1 MDSLSEE
8 LRKKR
13 FELNR
18 LVDPTW
24 AGGKFGAPGI
34 GGEEVLYS
42 LLPTGIGV
50 GGRAVG
56 AGVRGFNA
64 AAKKLDPLADFI
76 SSPSGRQML
85 DSMGKTWIFNKLA
98 KEIENRYG
106 VGSQPWVRQ
115 EEKRSK
121 ARGDEWKKKRQE
133 ILGDFLDSMPHH
145 KEKSQKVANIGMGS
159 TIRNIRQQQAEE
171 RKRKEWALTILDQ
184 FKAQGASKKQIDNF
198 IEHSGVAFNP
208 DRESKVLHDA
218 VLGAKE
224 VEQYYPNPEKAG
236 VVDFPL
242 SLKEAMDKKSG
253 TSDVFK
259 TRATLDRPLDG
270 YPVDKDYRIVDGN
283 QWTIGEV
290 LKLREEDPEAFSL
303 LMDEYFW
310 NNLRA
315 RGRSPEVERKFFE
328 NKKELEYYGSPPGT
342 MMKLP
347 GHDHDPFE
355 GYPIRE
361 GMAQGVADNWYNTIY
376 EIVQN
381 RQRLENKVGDPIDA
395 LVQKDSQDRFKT
407 DPEKWLWSLRGED
420 VLGGESIDPKMLTSA
435 LNAQGIDPHAFRRF
449 HYLGVDDPDNPIV
462 PDEVY
467 EGYWS
472 GTFDRDSKDINY
484 DSENLSK
491 EDTDYLLE
499 KDSTRVIK
507 GVLGEERFRNEG
519 GQRAKWVKELNALI
533 EGKESGQYPES
544 VMKVFDEGIEQ
555 SRNIIA
561 KFDELFGY
569 NAEEDK
575 LRSES
580 NLTEAEY
587 QMLQDIKNKPEG
599 QRLPFERE
607 ALLKLESRR
616 RWGTEFDV
624 WSGLDVWP
632 NDDDIPF

>member
-1 MDSLSEE
+1 MATSEE
-8 LRKKR
+8 LRKKQ

-42 LLPTGIGV
+42 LLPAGV
-50 GGRAVG
+50 GMGGRAVG

-145 KEKSQKVANIGMGS
+145 KEKSQKVVNIGMGS
-159 TIRNIRQQQAEE
+159 TIRNIRQQQTEE

-224 VEQYYPNPEKAG
+224 VEQYYPNPEKA
-236 VVDFPL
+236 
-242 SLKEAMDKKSG
+242 
-253 TSDVFK
+253 
-259 TRATLDRPLDG
+259 
-270 YPVDKDYRIVDGN
+270 
-283 QWTIGEV
+283 EV
-290 LKLREEDPEAFSL
+290 
-303 LMDEYFW
+303 
-310 NNLRA
+310 
-315 RGRSPEVERKFFE
+315 
-328 NKKELEYYGSPPGT
+328 KELP
-342 MMKLP
+342 LQ
-347 GHDHDPFE
+347 H
-355 GYPIRE
+355 
-361 GMAQGVADNWYNTIY
+361 GVSSAMR
-376 EIVQN
+376 VM
-381 RQRLENKVGDPIDA
+381 QRLRRDGPIWTDDGRVGSLA
-395 LVQKDSQDRFKT
+395 EEQDSQELFKT
-407 DPEKWLWSLRGED
+407 DPEKWLWSLSGED
-420 VLGGESIDPKMLTSA
+420 VLGSKSIDPNMLTSA

-467 EGYWS
+467 EGYWP

-491 EDTDYLLE
+491 EDIDYLLE

-519 GQRAKWVKELNALI
+519 GQRSQWVKQLNALI
-533 EGKESGQYPES
+533 EGKESGKYPEAL
-544 VMKVFDEGIEQ
+544 MKVFDEAIEKA
-555 SRNIIA
+555 RDIISG
-561 KFDELFGY
+561 FDELFGY

-580 NLTEAEY
+580 NLTNDEF

>member
-1 MDSLSEE
+1 
-8 LRKKR
+8 
-13 FELNR
+13 
-18 LVDPTW
+18 
-24 AGGKFGAPGI
+24 
-34 GGEEVLYS
+34 
-42 LLPTGIGV
+42 
-50 GGRAVG
+50 
-56 AGVRGFNA
+56 
-64 AAKKLDPLADFI
+64 
-76 SSPSGRQML
+76 
-85 DSMGKTWIFNKLA
+85 
-98 KEIENRYG
+98 
-106 VGSQPWVRQ
+106 
-115 EEKRSK
+115 
-121 ARGDEWKKKRQE
+121 
-133 ILGDFLDSMPHH
+133 
-145 KEKSQKVANIGMGS
+145 
-159 TIRNIRQQQAEE
+159 
-171 RKRKEWALTILDQ
+171 
-184 FKAQGASKKQIDNF
+184 
-198 IEHSGVAFNP
+198 
-208 DRESKVLHDA
+208 
-218 VLGAKE
+218 
-224 VEQYYPNPEKAG
+224 
-236 VVDFPL
+236 
-242 SLKEAMDKKSG
+242 
-253 TSDVFK
+253 
-259 TRATLDRPLDG
+259 
-270 YPVDKDYRIVDGN
+270 
-283 QWTIGEV
+283 
-290 LKLREEDPEAFSL
+290 
-303 LMDEYFW
+303 
-310 NNLRA
+310 
-315 RGRSPEVERKFFE
+315 
-328 NKKELEYYGSPPGT
+328 
-342 MMKLP
+342 
-347 GHDHDPFE
+347 
-355 GYPIRE
+355 
-361 GMAQGVADNWYNTIY
+361 
-376 EIVQN
+376 
-381 RQRLENKVGDPIDA
+381 
-395 LVQKDSQDRFKT
+395 
-407 DPEKWLWSLRGED
+407 
-420 VLGGESIDPKMLTSA
+420 MLTSA
-435 LNAQGIDPHAFRRF
+435 LKAQGSDPHAFRRF

-575 LRSES
+575 LRAES